1 MYHLVL
7 ASFFIVIYQSSL
19 VYIGLH
25 TADCIEFIN
34 HGNRN
39 VTYVSKNDS
48 VNNVDTAL
56 YSAVFEFRLLRT
68 LSQYTSHADMI
79 SVREAEIWCQT
90 LKRIQ
95 LESVIRP
102 LSGLCSRPRRGLSAS
117 DTRHVDLPY
126 KLA

>member
-48 VNNVDTAL
+48 VNNVQCGHRIILCCFRISFVTDAVTVYKPCRYDICARGRNLVSNVETYTA
-56 YSAVFEFRLLRT
+56 
-68 LSQYTSHADMI
+68 
-79 SVREAEIWCQT
+79 
-90 LKRIQ
+90 
-95 LESVIRP
+95 
-102 LSGLCSRPRRGLSAS
+102 
-117 DTRHVDLPY
+117 
-126 KLA
+126 